1 MKNKIGFVFIGLAV
15 VFGVVGGVLLTTSLS
30 GYAILAFTVAAVFLL
45 FGVTNL
51 LKNGNPNIQYEST
64 VKDILNTFDSIL
76 VKSNTV
82 PNLDGRNIVTVMSID
97 YLVDAQLEI
106 RKPICYFKQ
115 SESCSF
121 VLLDDKEA
129 YVYIEKLNDDV
140 VSPLEIAIKDE
151 KIKNKNKTDMDAEML
166 KDIEKTTIVKLS
178 NQKSYKISPVRKK
191 EKPKDEIEL
200 LDVI

>member
-1 MKNKIGFVFIGLAV
+1 MKKKGILLV
-15 VFGVVGGVLLTTSLS
+15 VAAIILVVVSYVLLHANYIVYMMLLF
-30 GYAILAFTVAAVFLL
+30 AIAAVILSM
-45 FGVTNL
+45 GVGLIIT
-51 LKNGNPNIQYEST
+51 GSSPERIYEAT
-64 VKDILNTFDSIL
+64 VKDILVTFDSIL
-76 VKSNTV
+76 IKNNEV
-82 PNLDGRNIVTVMSID
+82 PKIDGRNVIFVQSID
-97 YLVDAQLEI
+97 DLVDAQLEI

-140 VSPLEIAIKDE
+140 ISPVEIAIRDE
-151 KIKNKNKTDMDAEML
+151 KIKNKSNSDIDAEML

>member
-1 MKNKIGFVFIGLAV
+1 MRMKGILLIVVAIILCTVSYVFLHSNYMGYMMLVFAIAAVIAFMGIGL
-15 VFGVVGGVLLTTSLS
+15 FITGGSPEK
-30 GYAILAFTVAAVFLL
+30 I
-45 FGVTNL
+45 
-51 LKNGNPNIQYEST
+51 YEAT
-64 VKDILNTFDSIL
+64 VKDILVTFDSIL
-76 VKSNTV
+76 IKNNEI
-82 PNLDGRNIVTVMSID
+82 PKIDGRNVIFVQSID
-97 YLVDAQLEI
+97 DLVDAQLEI
-106 RKPICYFKQ
+106 RKPICYFRQ
-115 SESCSF
+115 TESCSF

-140 VSPLEIAIKDE
+140 ISPLEIAIKDE

-191 EKPKDEIEL
+191 EKTKDEIEL

>member
-1 MKNKIGFVFIGLAV
+1 MKKKGILLV
-15 VFGVVGGVLLTTSLS
+15 VAAIILVVVSYVLLHSNYIVYMMLLF
-30 GYAILAFTVAAVFLL
+30 AIAAVILSM
-45 FGVTNL
+45 GVGLIIT
-51 LKNGNPNIQYEST
+51 GRSPERIYEAT
-64 VKDILNTFDSIL
+64 VKDILVTFDSIL
-76 VKSNTV
+76 IKNNEV
-82 PNLDGRNIVTVMSID
+82 PKIDGRNVIFVQSID
-97 YLVDAQLEI
+97 DLVDAQLEI

-140 VSPLEIAIKDE
+140 ISPVEIAIRDE
-151 KIKNKNKTDMDAEML
+151 KIKNKSNSDIDAEML